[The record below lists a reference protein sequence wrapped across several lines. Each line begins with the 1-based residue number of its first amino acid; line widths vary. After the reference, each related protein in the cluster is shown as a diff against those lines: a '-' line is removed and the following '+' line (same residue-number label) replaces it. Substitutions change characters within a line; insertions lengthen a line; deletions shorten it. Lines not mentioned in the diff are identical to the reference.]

1 MIEQGTLVFSGSVDE
16 FDNYIVPS
24 TVEVSLIA
32 RPPVEDLR
40 SGIPGVL
47 QVEELEGTRYRL
59 HFADAQEALERVA
72 EVSATRGW
80 RLNELNMEKSSL
92 DAIFAELSKK

>member
-1 MIEQGTLVFSGSVDE
+1 
-16 FDNYIVPS
+16 
-24 TVEVSLIA
+24 
-32 RPPVEDLR
+32 
-40 SGIPGVL
+40 
-47 QVEELEGTRYRL
+47 VEELGGTRYRL
-59 HFADAQEALERVA
+59 HFTDAQEALERVA